1 MSVPEESA
9 AGRHST
15 AWVAAG
21 RELLSPSDVS
31 RTIARIAHEIIEK
44 TAWAAVDGSAPRV
57 ALIGIPTRGTTVA
70 ARLADKVA
78 EFSGVRPALGFL
90 DITLYRDDLR
100 SKPRRPLERTSMPDG
115 GIEDALVVLCDDVLF
130 SGRTVRSALDALRD
144 MGRPRAVQ
152 LAVLVDRGHR
162 ELPLRA
168 DYVGKN
174 IPTAREEDV
183 SVLLTEHDGR
193 DGVYLHQDVPRASGA
208 TGDVPRASGATGE

>member
-1 MSVPEESA
+1 MGVPEERIADRHSA
-9 AGRHST
+9 A
-15 AWVAAG
+15 WLAAG

-44 TAWAAVDGSAPRV
+44 TALDSAAEGGPRV
-57 ALIGIPTRGTTVA
+57 VLIGIPTRGATLAV
-70 ARLADKVA
+70 RLADKIA
-78 EFSGVRPALGFL
+78 EFAGVRPPTGSL

-100 SKPRRPLERTSMPDG
+100 SKPHRPLERTSVPDG
-115 GIEDALVVLCDDVLF
+115 GVEDALVVLCDDVLF

-144 MGRPRAVQ
+144 LGRPRAVQ

-174 IPTAREEDV
+174 VPTSRDEDV
-183 SVLLTEHDGR
+183 SVLLVEHDGR
-193 DGVYLHQDVPRASGA
+193 DGVYLHHGRAGA
-208 TGDVPRASGATGE
+208 RA